1 MMINKYYFEVKSL
14 FQLLL
19 KVWETSV
26 NQHILRY
33 IKIIGNLK

>member
-1 MMINKYYFEVKSL
+1 MPKNMMINKYYFEVKSL

-26 NQHILRY
+26 I
-33 IKIIGNLK
+33 